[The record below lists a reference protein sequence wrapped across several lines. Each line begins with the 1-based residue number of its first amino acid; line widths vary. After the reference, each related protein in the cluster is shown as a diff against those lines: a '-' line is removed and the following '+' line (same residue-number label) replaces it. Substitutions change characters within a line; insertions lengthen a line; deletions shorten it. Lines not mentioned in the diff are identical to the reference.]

1 MEKDIEL
8 LSQGKIFAE
17 KEADRF
23 RNLFNEAF
31 SEKTK
36 IVEELWQTKQLAEKE
51 VERYMA
57 LCEDLKKVSCS
68 QQSKYA
74 YSSEIEELKRAKIL
88 AEDEVRRSRN
98 SLNDLNVIFNF
109 VRN

>member
-31 SEKTK
+31 SEKNK
-36 IVEELWQTKQLAEKE
+36 NSRRAMANQTTSRK
-51 VERYMA
+51 
-57 LCEDLKKVSCS
+57 
-68 QQSKYA
+68 
-74 YSSEIEELKRAKIL
+74 
-88 AEDEVRRSRN
+88 RSRK
-98 SLNDLNVIFNF
+98 I
-109 VRN
+109 

>member
-51 VERYMA
+51 VERYKA